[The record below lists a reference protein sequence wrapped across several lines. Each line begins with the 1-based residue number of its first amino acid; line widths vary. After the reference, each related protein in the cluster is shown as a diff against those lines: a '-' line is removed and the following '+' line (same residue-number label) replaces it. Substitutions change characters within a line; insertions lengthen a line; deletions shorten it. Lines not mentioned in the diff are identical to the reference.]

1 MAGCF
6 ENIEN
11 EDLNSCINSEIQAGL
26 SEVGLYYAVH
36 EQATAIP
43 EPPAPGDAN
52 YSYENGVTVSTDI
65 TFTAGKGFGKIT
77 LQTDTGELK
86 IDLVGNKG
94 NKKHKQQLMFAV
106 PGNSKK
112 LLGFI
117 RTLKNTPLLFLTTER
132 DGQKRL
138 VGDKNN
144 PAYISEAAG
153 TTGKGGEDDK
163 NVVFTIE
170 TYAIP
175 IVYEGVITLNTPPA

>member
-6 ENIEN
+6 EEIEN

-26 SEVGLYYAVH
+26 SEVGLYYAIH

-43 EPPAPGDAN
+43 EPLSPGDEDYDFESA
-52 YSYENGVTVSTDI
+52 VTVTTDI
-65 TFTAGKGFGKIT
+65 TFPVGKGFGKIT

-86 IDLVGNKG
+86 LDLVGNKG
-94 NKKHKQQLMFAV
+94 NKKHKQQLMFSV

-117 RTLKNTPLLFLTTER
+117 RTLKNTPLLFIATER

-144 PAYISEAAG
+144 PAYIMEAAG

-170 TYAIP
+170 TYAKP
-175 IVYEGVITLNTPPA
+175 IVYEGVITANVPPV